1 MTANPRDRC
10 DPGRRTRRGHLCRRA
25 FNRWVLLALAAA
37 VSVVLAGCTSESS
50 ASSTTLPV
58 LEPSVTVPVVSTS
71 TTTST
76 TTTGAPSTSTTET
89 TEPTD
94 TIDNGG
100 VSVLG
105 RGAPTTPLWK
115 LAHQVAN
122 AMDGID
128 DRNVEGQG
136 ETTNFVEE
144 AAFVYRSDSLYD
156 VWLFFNPP
164 DEESAFFSGEPLIEV
179 ATEDSAVGPV
189 VFYKARAGS
198 ESIAPAAARVLV
210 CDDTVQLWVLGEFP
224 RETRDEVVAVA
235 GFVDCT
241 SMDS

>member
-1 MTANPRDRC
+1 
-10 DPGRRTRRGHLCRRA
+10 
-25 FNRWVLLALAAA
+25 
-37 VSVVLAGCTSESS
+37 
-50 ASSTTLPV
+50 
-58 LEPSVTVPVVSTS
+58 
-71 TTTST
+71 
-76 TTTGAPSTSTTET
+76 
-89 TEPTD
+89 
-94 TIDNGG
+94 
-100 VSVLG
+100 
-105 RGAPTTPLWK
+105 
-115 LAHQVAN
+115 
-122 AMDGID
+122 MDGID

-198 ESIAPAAARVLV
+198 ASIAPAAARVLV
-210 CDDTVQLWVLGEFP
+210 CDDTVQLWVLGSTSP
-224 RETRDEVVAVA
+224 VDVRDEVVAVA
-235 GFVDCT
+235 SFVDCT